1 MTPIWWKRALA
12 ELIATFVVTFFAAG
26 AICTDQ
32 YSGGQLGL
40 FGCAL
45 AYALATAVMLNITAP
60 ISGGHTNPA
69 VTLAVWLTR
78 GIELPMAAL
87 YLVSQLSGATI
98 AALVLMRTFSA
109 EIWQPVALG
118 TPVLA
123 AGVSFTT
130 GLFIEAVLTSF
141 VVFTVLQVFL
151 DQGKRDQ
158 FAGFTVGAALLCG
171 ILLGGPLT
179 GAAMN
184 PARAFG
190 PALVSGVWPDQ
201 LVYWL
206 GPLVGAILG
215 TFAYSALR
223 TLDSR
228 TPAQ

>member
-12 ELIATFVVTFFAAG
+12 ELIATFAVTFVAAG
-26 AICTDQ
+26 ALCTDQ

-40 FGCAL
+40 LGSAL
-45 AYALATAVMLNITAP
+45 AYALATAVMMSVTAP
-60 ISGGHTNPA
+60 ISGGHVNPA
-69 VTLAVWLTR
+69 VTLASWLTG
-78 GIELPMAAL
+78 GIKLPMAAL
-87 YLVSQLSGATI
+87 YVVAQLTGAAI
-98 AALVLMRTFSA
+98 AAVVLMRTFSA
-109 EIWQPVALG
+109 EIWQPVDLG
-118 TPVLA
+118 TPALA

-130 GLFIEAVLTSF
+130 GLFLEAVLTSF
-141 VVFTVLQVFL
+141 LVLAVLQVFF
-151 DQGKRDQ
+151 DRERCDQ
-158 FAGFTVGAALLCG
+158 FAGLTVGAVLLCG

-190 PALVSGVWPDQ
+190 PALVSGVWSDQ

-223 TLDSR
+223 SMDS
-228 TPAQ
+228 

>member
-1 MTPIWWKRALA
+1 MIPIWWKRALA
-12 ELIATFVVTFFAAG
+12 ELIASFAVTFVAAG

-40 FGCAL
+40 LGGAL
-45 AYALATAVMLNITAP
+45 AYALATAVMMSVTAP
-60 ISGGHTNPA
+60 ISGGHVNPV
-69 VTLAVWLTR
+69 VTLASWLTG
-78 GIELPMAAL
+78 GIQPLMAAL
-87 YLVSQLSGATI
+87 YLVAQLVGATI
-98 AALVLMRTFSA
+98 ASLVLVRTFSS

-118 TPVLA
+118 APALA
-123 AGVSFTT
+123 VGVSFTT
-130 GLFIEAVLTSF
+130 GLFVEAVLTF
-141 VVFTVLQVFL
+141 FLVLTILQVFL
-151 DQGKRDQ
+151 HEERRDQ
-158 FAGFTVGAALLCG
+158 FAGFTVGAVLLCG

-190 PALVSGVWPDQ
+190 PALVSGVWPNQ

-223 TLDSR
+223 TMDS
-228 TPAQ
+228 